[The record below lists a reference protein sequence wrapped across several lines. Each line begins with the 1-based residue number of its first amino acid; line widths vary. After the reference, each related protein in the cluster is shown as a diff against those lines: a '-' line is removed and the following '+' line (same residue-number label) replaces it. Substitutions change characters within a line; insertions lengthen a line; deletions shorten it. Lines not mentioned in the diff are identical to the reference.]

1 MWITS
6 RIPLLAATFS
16 IELSMMLSG
25 CSVSHFAVNRLGD
38 ALADGGSTFSADP
51 DPELVAAAVPFSL
64 KLMESLLAES
74 PRHRGLLL
82 ASARGFTQ
90 YAYAFVQ
97 LEAERLEST
106 DLAAAETGRR
116 RARALY
122 VRARDY
128 ALRGLAVRHRDF
140 ATLLATD
147 PQAALRSTDR
157 NDVALLYWSAVAW
170 AAAIGLAKD
179 EPDLVAD
186 LPLVSALIDRAL
198 ALDESFDDGAI
209 HSFLISYA
217 SARLDQA
224 GDLEDRMRMHYERA
238 LALSNGRSAAAHLSW
253 AESMCLPRQDRA
265 CFEQALHAALA
276 IDVDAAPERR
286 LANVLMQRRAEWL
299 LGRVERLFLPPLPA
313 EPEFPSVAAS
323 R

>member
-16 IELSMMLSG
+16 IELTMMLSG
-25 CSVSHFAVNRLGD
+25 CSVSRFAVNRLGD

-97 LEAERLEST
+97 LEAERMEST
-106 DLAAAETGRR
+106 DLVAAETGRR

-128 ALRGLAVRHRDF
+128 GLRGLAVRHREF

-147 PQAALRSTDR
+147 PQAALRATDR
-157 NDVALLYWSAVAW
+157 SDVALLYWSSVAW

-179 EPDLVAD
+179 DPELVAD

-198 ALDESFDDGAI
+198 ALDEGFDQGAI
-209 HSFLISYA
+209 HSFLISYQ
-217 SARLDQA
+217 SARLDQE
-224 GDLEDRMRMHYERA
+224 GDLEDRMRTHYQRA
-238 LALSNGRSAAAHLSW
+238 LALSNGRSAGPHLSW

-265 CFEQALHAALA
+265 CFEQALRAALA
-276 IDVDAAPERR
+276 VDVDAAPERR

-299 LGRVERLFLPPLPA
+299 LGRVDRLFLPPLPA
-313 EPEFPSVAAS
+313 ESDFPPMAAS